1 MTETKSCTVCGK
13 SQNQVNTLVD
23 GGHFLICDGC
33 VKLAAD
39 VVAQRLAEAS
49 GEVSTDATKTGIP
62 TPSELV
68 AHLDKYVIGQK
79 RAKRVLS
86 VAVHNHYKRLN
97 HGKSG
102 EIDVEK
108 SNILL
113 LGETGTG
120 KTLLAKS
127 LAKAL
132 DVPIAITDATRL
144 TEAGYVGSDVESVLT
159 ELFTN
164 ADHNVERAQ
173 RGIIFIDEI
182 DKIGRKSEGPSVTR
196 DVSGEGVQQA
206 LLKILEG
213 TTAQMT
219 AHGGRKNPQEQTIAI
234 DTTNI
239 LFICA
244 GAFPDLAKKM
254 SDRKHQRSAGFG
266 MNVDEAPTMISE
278 RPEVEDLIAAGMIPE
293 FLGRLPVVTT
303 TDPLTEEVMV
313 SILTEPKNAL
323 VKQYQHLTSL
333 DGVELEFTHEAAVA
347 VARKALNEK
356 KGARGLRSILEDL
369 LIDVMYDLPDQADVV
384 RVVID
389 GDVVAGLS
397 KPRME
402 KGVRLDKA
410 A

>member
-1 MTETKSCTVCGK
+1 MTDTKSCTMCGT
-13 SQNQVNTLVD
+13 SQNKVKVLVD
-23 GGHFLICDGC
+23 GGHVQICDKC
-33 VKLAAD
+33 VKTASDLVAEKMAETSKTQRVESD
-39 VVAQRLAEAS
+39 V
-49 GEVSTDATKTGIP
+49 P

-68 AHLDKYVIGQK
+68 AHLDKYVVGQN

-97 HGKSG
+97 HGTNG
-102 EIDVEK
+102 DVEVEK

-127 LAKAL
+127 LARAL

-144 TEAGYVGSDVESVLT
+144 TEAGYVGSDVESILT

-164 ADHNVERAQ
+164 ADHSVERAE

-254 SDRKHQRSAGFG
+254 ADRKHQRSAGFG
-266 MNVDEAPTMISE
+266 MNVDEAPTMIAE
-278 RPEVEDLIAAGMIPE
+278 RPEAEDLIAAGMIPE
-293 FLGRLPVVTT
+293 FIGRLPVVTT
-303 TDPLTEEVMV
+303 TSPLTEEVMV
-313 SILTEPKNAL
+313 SILTEPRNAL
-323 VKQYQHLTSL
+323 VKQYQHLASL
-333 DGVELEFTHEAAVA
+333 DDVDLEFTQDAAVA
-347 VARKALNEK
+347 IARKALARK
-356 KGARGLRSILEDL
+356 TGGRGLRSILEDL
-369 LIDVMYDLPDQADVV
+369 LLDVMYDIPDQKDVT

-389 GDVVAGLS
+389 GEVVAGT
-397 KPRME
+397 KPPMMIR
-402 KGVRLDKA
+402 GVKIDKA